1 MDAATL
7 GHCGQAKCAPS
18 PGRVAIDTG
27 SQAVTEVVF
36 QGEARQFA
44 LQRQRELRPDHT
56 GRPVRFEYRNEER
69 DDVREMSAVHPP
81 KELRAVIDRIE
92 AKALASR

>member
-7 GHCGQAKCAPS
+7 GHCGQTRCAPS

-27 SQAVTEVVF
+27 SQVVTEVVF

-44 LQRQRELRPDHT
+44 LQRHRELRPDHT
-56 GRPVRFEYRNEER
+56 GRPVRFEYEER
-69 DDVREMSAVHPP
+69 DDVRETSAVHTP